1 MFGRDYDIKTISGL
15 NGVSSAIRGSMGRA
29 EVQATRFM
37 IDGRKLKKIQGGLTE
52 ELFLNEMARAG
63 RNGYIPNEVI
73 VILGNGQ
80 IKTWPKDFPGAPF

>member
-37 IDGRKLKKIQGGLTE
+37 
-52 ELFLNEMARAG
+52 MARAG